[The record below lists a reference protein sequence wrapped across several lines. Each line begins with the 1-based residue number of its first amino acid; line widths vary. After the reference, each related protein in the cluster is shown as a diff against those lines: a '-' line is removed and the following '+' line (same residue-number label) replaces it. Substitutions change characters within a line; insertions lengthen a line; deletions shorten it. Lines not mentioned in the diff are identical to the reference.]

1 MLEIIALFLLT
12 RVIGDRAAEKGYRA
26 WVYKILMVGLWF
38 LLESIFFFSGL
49 VLFGHS
55 IPVYLF
61 GLFGGFTGFLITLL
75 IVKNLTDK
83 NKWEEI

>member
-1 MLEIIALFLLT
+1 MLEFIALFLLT

-26 WVYKILMVGLWF
+26 WVFKLLMIGLWF
-38 LLESIFFFSGL
+38 LLEFIFFFTGL
-49 VLFGHS
+49 FLFGHS
-55 IPVYLF
+55 IPVYIF

-83 NKWEEI
+83 NQWEEI

>member
-1 MLEIIALFLLT
+1 
-12 RVIGDRAAEKGYRA
+12 
-26 WVYKILMVGLWF
+26 VGLWF

-61 GLFGGFTGFLITLL
+61 GLFGGFTGFLITLV
-75 IVKNLTDK
+75 IVKNLTNK
-83 NKWEEI
+83 NK